1 MTVLGVTFTHILS
14 FVPHVLKVTGNAAA
28 SLYALKTLETGRKLR
43 IIPPNAPAKGV
54 LGVG

>member
-1 MTVLGVTFTHILS
+1 MTVLGVTFTHTLS
-14 FVPHVLKVTGNAAA
+14 FVPHVLKVTGKAAA